1 MPCGPGAAMGRAE
14 TSASSSGGMNVC
26 REVKG
31 AMSEDAVSIAKKIA
45 DRAENFYK
53 KQGWL

>member
-1 MPCGPGAAMGRAE
+1 MM
-14 TSASSSGGMNVC
+14 
-26 REVKG
+26 VKG
-31 AMSEDAVSIAKKIA
+31 AMSEDAASIAKKIA